1 MKILFP
7 LGSFYPAQSGGPNN
21 TIYWMTE
28 ALTQQNIDI
37 CVVTTNLDIL
47 KSHNVKLNKWVSSNI
62 GKVIYCK
69 TLIHYLPVKFLY
81 ESILKLKEVDIVH
94 LTGVFYPPSLIIY
107 LINKMFYKRKVVW
120 SPRGELA
127 TEALVYGSWIKR
139 FYLKLIKKIL
149 TNDLYFHTTSA
160 EETTL
165 VLNHF
170 NHEKIIQLPNYIKPN
185 KKIKPN
191 DKFDYLLFIG
201 RISPKKAIENL
212 IKAIH
217 ISLVFKKKNMKLLIA
232 GDNKNNYGDDLKK
245 LCENLNLLNHVE
257 FIGHVEKQTKE
268 SLYANAYV
276 TVMPS
281 HNENFGNVVVESLN
295 QGTPVIASTG
305 TPWQILQKYKAGYWI
320 SNSPEKIAENLD
332 DVLTLSKQEYNLMR
346 LNSVKLMNKEFDI
359 KNKVNNWIEFYSL
372 ITKKK

>member
-28 ALTQQNIDI
+28 ALTQQNIGI
-37 CVVTTNLDIL
+37 CVVTTDLDIL
-47 KSHNVKLNKWVSSNI
+47 KSHNVKLNKWVSSNT

-69 TLIHYLPVKFLY
+69 TLIHYFPVKFLY

-127 TEALVYGSWIKR
+127 TEALVYGSWFKP

-149 TNDLYFHTTSA
+149 TNDLYFHTTSD

-170 NHEKIIQLPNYIKPN
+170 KNEKIIQLPNYLKPN
-185 KKIKPN
+185 KKIEPN

-217 ISLVFKKKNMKLLIA
+217 ISLVFKEKNMKLIIA
-232 GDNKNNYGDDLKK
+232 GDNKNNYGDDLRK
-245 LCENLNLLNHVE
+245 LCESLNLLNHVE
-257 FIGHVEKQTKE
+257 FIGHVEKQTKD

-320 SNSPEKIAENLD
+320 SNSPEKLAENLD

-346 LNSVKLMNKEFDI
+346 LNSVKLMSKEFDI
-359 KNKVNNWIEFYSL
+359 KNKVKNWIEFYNI
-372 ITKKK
+372 ITK

>member
-7 LGSFYPAQSGGPNN
+7 LGAFYPAQSGGPNN
-21 TIYWMTE
+21 TIYWLTE

-37 CVVTTNLDIL
+37 YVVTTNLDIL
-47 KSHNVKLNKWVSSNI
+47 NSHNVKLNKWLSLNI
-62 GKVIYCK
+62 VNVIYCK
-69 TLIHYLPVKFLY
+69 TFIHYFPVKFLY
-81 ESILKLKEVDIVH
+81 ESILKLKEVDIVQ
-94 LTGVFYPPSLIIY
+94 LTGLFYPPSLILY
-107 LINKMFYKRKVVW
+107 LVNKIFYKKKVVW

-127 TEALVYGSWIKR
+127 TEALVYGSSIKKY
-139 FYLKLIKKIL
+139 YLKLLKKL
-149 TNDLYFHTTSA
+149 LVNDFYFHTTSN

-165 VLNHF
+165 VLSHF
-170 NHEKIIQLPNYIKPN
+170 KLEKIIQLPNYIKPN
-185 KKIKPN
+185 KKIQSN

-217 ISLVFKKKNMKLLIA
+217 ISVVFNQKNMKLIIA
-232 GDNKNNYGDDLKK
+232 GNNKNSYGDDLKK
-245 LCENLNLLNHVE
+245 LCKDLNLLNHVE
-257 FIGHVEKQTKE
+257 FIGHVEKTTKD
-268 SLYANAYV
+268 SLYANAYI

-281 HNENFGNVVVESLN
+281 HNENFGNVVVESLS

-320 SNSPEKIAENLD
+320 SNSPEKIAEILD
-332 DVLTLSKQEYNLMR
+332 DVLILSKQEYNLMR
-346 LNSVKLMNKEFDI
+346 LNSEKLMNEEFDVR
-359 KNKVNNWIEFYSL
+359 NKVKNWIEFYNL